1 MTTLASV
8 CAREI
13 QTDELMREG
22 VFAIL
27 GGDHVVMFKD
37 NSMLLKASIDET
49 TVYDV
54 MQRHNYE
61 PYAFPTVGAE
71 KVFCAV
77 NHCLSSGLFIGG
89 LGKGFHILM
98 FTGWESENGDQM
110 VKHPR
115 FLEVENVTKE
125 VQAANEAVE
134 IIDEDLEAAA
144 AFMDKNSHTQ
154 EQ

>member
-8 CAREI
+8 CARDI

-37 NSMLLKASIDET
+37 GSMLMDAHKDEGT
-49 TVYDV
+49 TWDV
-54 MQRHNYE
+54 MKRHGYE
-61 PYAFPTVGAE
+61 RYEFKTTGAE
-71 KVFCAV
+71 QTFW
-77 NHCLSSGLFIGG
+77 NLRHGLPSGLFVRENGASY
-89 LGKGFHILM
+89 HVVM

-110 VKHPR
+110 RQHPR
-115 FLEVENVTKE
+115 FLEVEDLTKV
-125 VQAANEAVE
+125 VQACNEAEE
-134 IIDEDLEAAA
+134 ISDDDLEAAG
-144 AFMDKNSHTQ
+144 AFMDKNSHTE